1 VHEDFDDTVLIP
13 SLRQRQPESEVDED
27 TVVPHEPNDHE
38 STAPLRPPAPRT
50 AAASVVSTV
59 AARRPSPVVAGDHHP
74 PALVEPP
81 QHRPRRVPLT
91 HKRLQESLRDPAIA
105 RDAAVLPESPVHAPG
120 PVRAPS
126 PASSALPSP
135 AAMASAAAAL
145 ARTPEPLSV
154 PPRTPAFVD
163 GFRMAGRPAVDL
175 DVPALIGRK
184 PTAPRVIGKA
194 FPRLVRVPSPLN
206 EVSSTHIELRQEGKS
221 VIVTDLRSTNG
232 TVVRMPGAR
241 PVKLRQG
248 ESLVVRPGTLIDIG
262 DGNVFEILAPPRLG
276 VAGGSAGAGTRA

>member
-27 TVVPHEPNDHE
+27 TVVPHKADEHE
-38 STAPLRPPAPRT
+38 STAPVRAPALSS
-50 AAASVVSTV
+50 AAASVVAKVTT
-59 AARRPSPVVAGDHHP
+59 RRPPPVKSGDRHP

-81 QHRPRRVPLT
+81 QARQRRVPLT

-105 RDAAVLPESPVHAPG
+105 RDAAVLPQSPMHAPSAAPTATPT
-120 PVRAPS
+120 PVSMTDPM
-126 PASSALPSP
+126 SALTP
-135 AAMASAAAAL
+135 A
-145 ARTPEPLSV
+145 PL
-154 PPRTPAFVD
+154 RTPALVY
-163 GFRMAGRPAVDL
+163 GFRMAGKPAVDL

-184 PTAPRVIGKA
+184 PTAPRVTGKV

-206 EVSSTHIELRQEGKS
+206 EVSSTHVELRQEGMS

-232 TVVRMPGAR
+232 TVVRMPGSR

-262 DGNVFEILAPPRLG
+262 DGNVFEILSPPRIG
-276 VAGGSAGAGTRA
+276 ITRDSVGDGTGA